1 MSLQA
6 PKSLMQVLQTLNFE
20 EALSAGD
27 PRNVDTQ
34 EARGSQKTY
43 AKLAKLFGYK
53 PNSGDFYPP
62 ATSHVLFFGHVGS
75 GKTTELRRYARDLD
89 DSRHFYVVEVDVLSK
104 LDSNNLQYS
113 ETLLAMA
120 EALCQKLMD
129 DGYSVS
135 DDTLKPI
142 HDWFQTAITSRT
154 ENTDHMAELR
164 SEAEIGGGL
173 PGIFKL
179 LSKLTASAKT
189 GSSHK
194 QEWRNEVRN
203 RFTALADAFN
213 ALLADIE
220 QTLAEQQRAN
230 RILFLLDGTDKMK
243 GEDTEQFFI
252 QDAAQ
257 LVAINSFVIYTAP
270 LYLKYSGRPVT
281 RLHDL
286 VLPMI
291 KLDERDGSPC
301 TAGRSAL
308 RELLLRR
315 ADHSLFASDTEI
327 EKLVELCGGH
337 PRELLRLLREC
348 CLEADD
354 DVIDGTVV
362 EAAAKRVASD
372 YRRFLQPDDY
382 QLLASLD
389 ADPQHGGNTEAI
401 QNLLHNLALLEYND
415 GSWRR
420 SHPLVKTL
428 EGYQAAH
435 AKLASPPNP

>member
-1 MSLQA
+1 MRTQA
-6 PKSLMQVLQTLNFE
+6 PHSLMQVLQTLNFE
-20 EALSAGD
+20 EALSADD

-43 AKLAKLFGYK
+43 AKLAKLFGFN
-53 PNSGDFYPP
+53 PNSRDFYPP
-62 ATSHVLFFGHVGS
+62 TTSHVLFFGHVGS

-89 DSRHFYVVEVDVLSK
+89 NAKHFYVVEVDVLSK

-120 EALCQKLMD
+120 EALCEKLIS
-129 DGYSVS
+129 DGYTVS
-135 DDTLKPI
+135 DATLQPI
-142 HDWFQTAITSRT
+142 HAWFQTAITSRT
-154 ENTDHMAELR
+154 ENTDYMAELR

-203 RFTALADAFN
+203 RFTALAAAFN

-220 QTLAEQQRAN
+220 QTLKAQQRAS

-291 KLDERDGSPC
+291 KLHERDGSPC
-301 TAGRSAL
+301 TAGRIAL
-308 RELLLRR
+308 RELLLHR
-315 ADHSLFASDTEI
+315 ADHSLFASETEI

-354 DVIDGTVV
+354 VIDGAVV

-428 EGYQAAH
+428 EGYQAAQ
-435 AKLASPPNP
+435 AKLASLPSP